1 MADRSEAIVALLRA
15 KGGRMTSSRRVIIE
29 VLLSGDAHLTADAIA
44 EAVQRHHPDIHR
56 STVYRTLDTLTEL
69 GVVTHVH
76 LGHGPSVFHL
86 ADEDHHHLVCS
97 RCGGVIE
104 LPTKKLAALKRTIE
118 RDYRFRLDPAHFALG
133 GSCAAC
139 SD

>member
-1 MADRSEAIVALLRA
+1 
-15 KGGRMTSSRRVIIE
+15 MTSARRAIID

-44 EAVQRHHPDIHR
+44 EAVQRRHPNIHR
-56 STVYRTLDTLTEL
+56 STVYRTIDTLAEL

-86 ADEDHHHLVCS
+86 ADETHHHLVCS

-104 LPTKKLAALKRTIE
+104 LPARRLASLKRTVE
-118 RDYRFRLDPAHFALG
+118 RDYGFRLDPAHFALG
-133 GSCAAC
+133 GTCASC
-139 SD
+139 SG

>member
-1 MADRSEAIVALLRA
+1 MADRSEAIAAVLRA
-15 KGGRMTSSRRVIIE
+15 KGGRMTSSRRVIID

-44 EAVQRHHPDIHR
+44 EAVQRRHPDIHR

-97 RCGGVIE
+97 
-104 LPTKKLAALKRTIE
+104 K
-118 RDYRFRLDPAHFALG
+118 
-133 GSCAAC
+133 
-139 SD
+139 